1 MMKRRLSIVIIC
13 VLSVF
18 PFSAFC
24 QSLGEGLTNPKIEAL
39 RDFFQSYG
47 IRIDPRL
54 VNAGSQP
61 GDHELELS
69 YRFSESVYPTIDSK
83 TGNYI
88 GNRSFIT
95 SLEDGREYML
105 KYEQTQAIYEKVLA
119 TIEEHYT
126 LKYEQTQAIYEKV
139 LATIEELRKD
149 ARQYDRW
156 DYHEDDA
163 DTIHISMVLNG
174 GMGGDEIGT
183 RVVRAYHVPY
193 IERAS
198 EHILFEYKGKR
209 GSNALCWLSYTCV
222 IDTVVANKMLN
233 IGKFLK
239 MASPAIEPLS
249 DKRRLLHDESLF
261 TKYTWRQL
269 SQFFNGTLS
278 GGNGETKGMDMIF
291 NTKEKAEQALQ
302 NLKQTI
308 VQYVRLYPDEGIEY
322 YPDIT
327 WGSGQQLL
335 FRSMFSRSTMHE
347 MQIAEKLEIHIIH
360 DMDAGRWHLLF
371 FVTKG
376 GLLLPNKWQTICSFN
391 NMEFEYD

>member
-1 MMKRRLSIVIIC
+1 MKRRLSITVIC
-13 VLSVF
+13 VWGFF

-39 RDFFQSYG
+39 KDFFQSYG

-69 YRFSESVYPTIDSK
+69 YRFSEPVYPTIDSK

-88 GNRSFIT
+88 GNRSFII

-105 KYEQTQAIYEKVLA
+105 KYEQTQ
-119 TIEEHYT
+119 T
-126 LKYEQTQAIYEKV
+126 IYEKV

-163 DTIHISMVLNG
+163 DTIHVSMVLNG
-174 GMGGDEIGT
+174 GMGGDEIT
-183 RVVRAYHVPY
+183 AEVSRAYHVPY
-193 IERAS
+193 IKRAS

-209 GSNALCWLSYTCV
+209 GSNGLCWLSYTCV
-222 IDTVVANKMLN
+222 IDTIVANKLLD

-249 DKRRLLHDESLF
+249 DKRRLLHYQHDESLF

-308 VQYVRLYPDEGIEY
+308 VQYIRLYPDEGIEY
-322 YPDIT
+322 YPGIT
-327 WGSGQQLL
+327 WGSGRQLL
-335 FRSMFSRSTMHE
+335 FRSMFSRSTVHE
-347 MQIAEKLEIHIIH
+347 MQIAEQLEIHIIY
-360 DMDAGRWHLLF
+360 DRDAGKWHMLF
-371 FVTKG
+371 YVTTG
-376 GLLLPNKWQTICSFN
+376 GLLLPHKWQTIRSFS

>member
-1 MMKRRLSIVIIC
+1 MKRRLIIPVIC

-18 PFSAFC
+18 PISAFC

-88 GNRSFIT
+88 GNKIVTT
-95 SLEDGREYML
+95 SLQDGRN
-105 KYEQTQAIYEKVLA
+105 
-119 TIEEHYT
+119 YT
-126 LKYEQTQAIYEKV
+126 LKYEQTQTIYEKV
-139 LATIEELRKD
+139 LATLEELRKD
-149 ARQYDRW
+149 ARQYNRW

-174 GMGGDEIGT
+174 GMGSDEIGT

-209 GSNALCWLSYTCV
+209 GSNGSCWLSYTCV
-222 IDTVVANKMLN
+222 VDTVVANKMLD

-249 DKRRLLHDESLF
+249 DRRRLLHYQHDESLF

-269 SQFFNGTLS
+269 SQFFSGSLS
-278 GGNGETKGMDMIF
+278 GGNGETKGMDMVF
-291 NTKEKAEQALQ
+291 NTKEKAEQALH

-308 VQYVRLYPDEGIEY
+308 VQYISLYPDEGIEY
-322 YPDIT
+322 YPGIT
-327 WGSGQQLL
+327 WGSGRQLL

-360 DMDAGRWHLLF
+360 DMDADRWH
-371 FVTKG
+371 
-376 GLLLPNKWQTICSFN
+376 
-391 NMEFEYD
+391 

>member
-1 MMKRRLSIVIIC
+1 MKRRLSITVIC
-13 VLSVF
+13 VWGFF

-69 YRFSESVYPTIDSK
+69 YRFSEPVYPTIDSK

-88 GNRSFIT
+88 GNRSFIIF
-95 SLEDGREYML
+95 LEDGREYML
-105 KYEQTQAIYEKVLA
+105 KYEQTQTIYEK
-119 TIEEHYT
+119 I
-126 LKYEQTQAIYEKV
+126 

-174 GMGGDEIGT
+174 GMGGDEIST
-183 RVVRAYHVPY
+183 KVSRAYHVPY
-193 IERAS
+193 IKRAS

-209 GSNALCWLSYTCV
+209 GSNGLCWLSYTCV
-222 IDTVVANKMLN
+222 IDTIVANKLLD

-249 DKRRLLHDESLF
+249 DKRRLLHYQHDESLF

-278 GGNGETKGMDMIF
+278 GGNGETRGMDMIF

-308 VQYVRLYPDEGIEY
+308 VQYIRLYPDEGIEY
-322 YPDIT
+322 YPGIT
-327 WGSGQQLL
+327 WGSGRQLL
-335 FRSMFSRSTMHE
+335 FRSMFSRSTVHE
-347 MQIAEKLEIHIIH
+347 MQIAEQLEIHIIY
-360 DMDAGRWHLLF
+360 DRDAGKWHMLF
-371 FVTKG
+371 YVTTG
-376 GLLLPNKWQTICSFN
+376 GLLLPNKWQTIRSFN

>member
-1 MMKRRLSIVIIC
+1 MKRRIIAVVC
-13 VLSVF
+13 ILSVCSF
-18 PFSAFC
+18 PAFC

-61 GDHELELS
+61 RDHELELS
-69 YRFSESVYPTIDSK
+69 YRFSESVYSTVDAK
-83 TGNYI
+83 TGDYI
-88 GNRSFIT
+88 GNKSVTAF
-95 SLEDGREYML
+95 LEDGRSYTL
-105 KYEQTQAIYEKVLA
+105 KYVQTQAIYEKM
-119 TIEEHYT
+119 
-126 LKYEQTQAIYEKV
+126 

-163 DTIHISMVLNG
+163 DTIHVSMVLNG
-174 GMGGDEIGT
+174 GMGGDEISAE
-183 RVVRAYHVPY
+183 VSRAYHVPY
-193 IERAS
+193 VERAS

-209 GSNALCWLSYTCV
+209 GANGLCWLSYTCV
-222 IDTVVANKMLN
+222 IDTVVANKMLD

-239 MASPAIEPLS
+239 MASPAVEPLS
-249 DKRRLLHDESLF
+249 DKRRLLHYQHDESLHA
-261 TKYTWRQL
+261 KYTRRQL
-269 SQFFNGTLS
+269 SQFFNGSLG
-278 GGNGETKGMDMIF
+278 GGNGETKGMDIIF

-308 VQYVRLYPDEGIEY
+308 VQYIRRYPDEGIDY
-322 YPDIT
+322 YPGIT
-327 WGSGQQLL
+327 WGSGRQML

-360 DMDAGRWHLLF
+360 DRDTGRWHLLF

-376 GLLLPNKWQTICSFN
+376 ELMFPHKWQTICSFN